1 MRQELLTYLQQIT
14 SEEQAILDGHTNI
27 QKDLYTSGKDFVIDS
42 QKLLE
47 KGRLIEIRPHTRFAH
62 FPSSESDGE
71 YDLDIDSQTQQYQYS
86 ESDYHGASVHE
97 FIFFCNNTESK

>member
-86 ESDYHGASVHE
+86 ESDYHGASVHD
-97 FIFFCNNTESK
+97 FIFLCNNTESK